1 MQVRLRR
8 FDSLTYCFS
17 EIYAIGGS
25 MVAIIHLTLQSCT
38 QVATRDHYIHSL
50 LLSAV
55 ETA

>member
-1 MQVRLRR
+1 
-8 FDSLTYCFS
+8 
-17 EIYAIGGS
+17 